1 MYRNAASAAIPPR
14 LDPMDTRNLEM
25 PACSLQDKPDS
36 LFERLAWFYALCRE
50 YLFRDHTEEIAHSL
64 FPPQGPPP
72 GTRLLELGCG
82 PGFYACRL
90 SEEFP
95 NLRTTGVDL
104 SFSLIQRARDRAAA
118 RRLSN
123 CSFQRADAHSL
134 PYASGS
140 IDCIVV
146 SRLFLIVP
154 DKEGIVREIFRVL
167 KPRGL
172 CFIAEPTSGF
182 RTRLPL
188 ALMWLLARLT
198 TSAAGKYREP
208 QQADVMSRPAFAT
221 LIHSQPWAE
230 ANLQYDGWYQYAVCE
245 RGTAPVAENSPDT
258 EHLADLIRAQTASAA
273 SHFVPPS
280 ADRPVTPVFS

>member
-1 MYRNAASAAIPPR
+1 MELSNG
-14 LDPMDTRNLEM
+14 EM
-25 PACSLQDKPDS
+25 PSCSLHQTHDS
-36 LFERLAWFYALCRE
+36 LFERLSWFYALCRE
-50 YLFRDHTEEIAHSL
+50 YLFRDHTEEIANSL
-64 FPPQGPPP
+64 FAPGGPTP

-90 SEEFP
+90 SEQYP

-104 SFSLIQRARDRAAA
+104 SHSLIQRAKDRAAA
-118 RRLSN
+118 RQLSN
-123 CSFQRADAHSL
+123 CSFQHADAHSL
-134 PYASGS
+134 PYPSSS

-167 KPRGL
+167 KPTGS

-198 TSAAGKYREP
+198 TSPAGKYREP
-208 QQADVMSRPAFAT
+208 QQAEVLSRPAFAA

-230 ANLQYDGWYQYAVCE
+230 AHLQYDGWYQYAVCQ
-245 RGTAPVAENSPDT
+245 RGSAAVAETPFRPA
-258 EHLADLIRAQTASAA
+258 HLSELIKSQTSSAA
-273 SHFVPPS
+273 ADFMPPS
-280 ADRPVTPVFS
+280 PGSPATPAFS